1 MISLCNAIKVST
13 VFYTQIYTHTLAQT
27 HTEHQP
33 TPSTSPTMPFPPAN
47 PPEGTTSSPPP
58 PPPLGGTTSTPL
70 PPHGGTTSSPP
81 PPPVDT
87 PATEPLDVEYIIT
100 ICVPAGLGVIVIIAV
115 LGFAG
120 CVTVCCVRR
129 KRCKQHCQVENLER
143 KADKLEKEVSKLV
156 KHLSSNTAKR
166 RKQED
171 LIDDKRQQIDRLRNQ
186 ATAQRRENY
195 RIANEL
201 REKANRI
208 RTEVT
213 ELHNSNLKKQKREK
227 AIKAQEKE
235 IKSLR
240 KQASI
245 VSDAGEDDVDG
256 DAELDRGEDDEN
268 VFDATCRSTTNPHAN
283 GRTNYATVDG
293 STHIEIPEEVLFKE
307 SCL

>member
-100 ICVPAGLGVIVIIAV
+100 ICVPAVVIVIIAV

-120 CVTVCCVRR
+120 CVTVCCLWRR
-129 KRCKQHCQVENLER
+129 RGKQHCQVKKLER
-143 KADKLEKEVSKLV
+143 KADKLEKEVDKLV
-156 KHLSSNTAKR
+156 KHSSNNIAKR
-166 RKQED
+166 RQQED
-171 LIDDKRQQIDRLRNQ
+171 RINDK
-186 ATAQRRENY
+186 
-195 RIANEL
+195 
-201 REKANRI
+201 
-208 RTEVT
+208 
-213 ELHNSNLKKQKREK
+213 KRK
-227 AIKAQEKE
+227 
-235 IKSLR
+235 
-240 KQASI
+240 
-245 VSDAGEDDVDG
+245 
-256 DAELDRGEDDEN
+256 N
-268 VFDATCRSTTNPHAN
+268 
-283 GRTNYATVDG
+283 
-293 STHIEIPEEVLFKE
+293 
-307 SCL
+307 